1 MLLKQFIF
9 NMDNTKLY
17 VGNLSYDM
25 TEQELKK
32 YFESVGEVTHAKIIF
47 DESTSSKRS
56 KGFGFIEMSNEENAK
71 QAIEKLN
78 GTEFMGRNII
88 VSAARPRAR
97 KDY

>member
-1 MLLKQFIF
+1 
-9 NMDNTKLY
+9 MDYTKLY

-25 TEQELKK
+25 TEQELKE
-32 YFESVGEVTHAKIIF
+32 YFESIGEVINAKIIF
-47 DESTSSKRS
+47 DESTSNKRS

-88 VSAARPRAR
+88 VSVARPRIKR
-97 KDY
+97 D

>member
-1 MLLKQFIF
+1 
-9 NMDNTKLY
+9 MDNNTKLY

-32 YFESVGEVTHAKIIF
+32 HFESIGTVNHAKIIF
-47 DESTSSKRS
+47 DETTSSKRS
-56 KGFGFIEMSNEENAK
+56 KGFGFIEMSDEESAK
-71 QAIEKLN
+71 RAIDKLN

-88 VSAARPRAR
+88 VSAARPRTK

>member
-1 MLLKQFIF
+1 
-9 NMDNTKLY
+9 MDNTKLY
-17 VGNLSYDM
+17 VGNLSYNM
-25 TEQELKK
+25 TEKELKE

-47 DESTSSKRS
+47 DESASSKRS

-88 VSAARPRAR
+88 VSAARPRTKR
-97 KDY
+97 DF